1 MSLFVRHSAWLNAI
15 PERPKNDKSDKPRL
29 SRRESL
35 KNEPDMPPVE
45 GAEYLL
51 EYLWEVGP
59 AAAAGMGEG
68 PVTHEELLAWQSNT
82 GIELS
87 TWEARTLRRLSCDYV
102 SESRAAEKLDAKAP
116 WRAADAKPEI
126 SDTQQALRALANL

>member
-1 MSLFVRHSAWLNAI
+1 LSLFVRQSAWLNAT

-45 GAEYLL
+45 GAGYLL
-51 EYLWEVGP
+51 EYLWEIGP
-59 AAAAGMGEG
+59 AVSTGIGAG
-68 PVTHEELLAWQSNT
+68 PVSHEELLAWQSNT

-87 TWEARTLRRLSCDYV
+87 AWEARTLRRLSCDYL
-102 SESRAAEKLDAKAP
+102 SESHAAEKRDAKAP
-116 WRAADAKPEI
+116 WRPADAKPEI